1 LSTARNADARI
12 ALICVRSIYRGQDG
26 KRKRKAGSAK
36 KAATDSTDF
45 AKGFYKISGIRG
57 GLLSLPD

>member
-1 LSTARNADARI
+1 
-12 ALICVRSIYRGQDG
+12 VRSIYRGQDG